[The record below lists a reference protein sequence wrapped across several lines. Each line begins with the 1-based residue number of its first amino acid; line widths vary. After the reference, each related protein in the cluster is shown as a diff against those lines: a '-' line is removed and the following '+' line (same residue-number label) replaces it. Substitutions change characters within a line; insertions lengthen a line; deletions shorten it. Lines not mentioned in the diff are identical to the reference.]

1 MWLTRSLLSP
11 SRRPPGW
18 LWRGPWRRG
27 HDPRSARSRRRDFE
41 AYAHEH
47 EGTGTGTTEMLAR
60 PSRTPT
66 TKRKLRHFPY
76 RDSFQF
82 VSPPS
87 VGVCC
92 SAVAAGSIS
101 VSRIAHSESALPLA
115 PLTGCLQERA
125 AHHSCSSIRLGI
137 RLIHA
142 AQRRG
147 DVDSC
152 PPCTHASLRSQER
165 SQGRDATRQDVPA
178 CLSCAHHMALL
189 RKRRLL
195 GSSKEAPSRGKRGWL
210 CLRCKVGMTL
220 QAIARQARQITMWLC

>member
-82 VSPPS
+82 VSPPFRW
-87 VGVCC
+87 GVLLNPLWRPGA
-92 SAVAAGSIS
+92 SPFANA
-101 VSRIAHSESALPLA
+101 VSRIARSESALPLA

-165 SQGRDATRQDVPA
+165 SQGRDATR
-178 CLSCAHHMALL
+178 
-189 RKRRLL
+189 
-195 GSSKEAPSRGKRGWL
+195 
-210 CLRCKVGMTL
+210 
-220 QAIARQARQITMWLC
+220 